1 VRQVL
6 RSWTTIRR
14 VFRRILADDVASA
27 AASVAFFV
35 LLAVFPGLAALI
47 SLVKLFSDSA
57 RIEAFLALVA
67 GLAPPGS
74 AEILARQVGRLT
86 RMTASDE
93 ARRHALAL
101 TPCLGFAV
109 LLWSSNKGTKA
120 LFRALNTIY
129 DRKEER
135 SFLLFTLL
143 TLSFTLAALLFLV
156 FALGLVVGIPIA
168 LDMLGPGGTWAL
180 ALDVLRWPAL
190 LVVVGGA
197 AAVIYRFGPSGR
209 RWRSWRSV
217 ASGAFVAALLWI
229 GGSALFSWFVS
240 RFGRLDEVYGS
251 LSAVIG
257 FMVWIWLSAAAVPVG
272 AEVDAAAQGSREREE
287 EA

>member
-1 VRQVL
+1 
-6 RSWTTIRR
+6 
-14 VFRRILADDVASA
+14 
-27 AASVAFFV
+27 
-35 LLAVFPGLAALI
+35 
-47 SLVKLFSDSA
+47 
-57 RIEAFLALVA
+57 
-67 GLAPPGS
+67 
-74 AEILARQVGRLT
+74 
-86 RMTASDE
+86 
-93 ARRHALAL
+93 
-101 TPCLGFAV
+101 
-109 LLWSSNKGTKA
+109 
-120 LFRALNTIY
+120 
-129 DRKEER
+129 
-135 SFLLFTLL
+135 
-143 TLSFTLAALLFLV
+143 
-156 FALGLVVGIPIA
+156 
-168 LDMLGPGGTWAL
+168 MLGPGGTWAL